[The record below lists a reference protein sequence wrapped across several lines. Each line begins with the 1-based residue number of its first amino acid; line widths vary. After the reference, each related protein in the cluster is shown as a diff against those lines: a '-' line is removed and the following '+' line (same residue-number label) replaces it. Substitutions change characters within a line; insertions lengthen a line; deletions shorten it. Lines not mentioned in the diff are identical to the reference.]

1 MGDTP
6 WVAKRQTRLS
16 RQQCRAERER
26 DYSASCTSAYVKP
39 LYILIHLFLSTVL
52 RGRQY
57 YCHFVNEEGE
67 EQTG

>member
-1 MGDTP
+1 MDCKEADTTE
-6 WVAKRQTRLS
+6 QTAAQS
-16 RQQCRAERER
+16 RER
-26 DYSASCTSAYVKP
+26 DYSASYTSAYVKP

-52 RGRQY
+52 RGRPY